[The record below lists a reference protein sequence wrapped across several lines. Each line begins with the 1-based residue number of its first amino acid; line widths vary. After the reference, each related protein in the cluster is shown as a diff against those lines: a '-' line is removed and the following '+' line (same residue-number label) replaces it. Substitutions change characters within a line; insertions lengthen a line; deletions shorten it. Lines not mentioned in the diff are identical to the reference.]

1 MPVSED
7 VSKFVHYQCCCS
19 LKLGQGYDFSNAEIT
34 CVCSCAKTGLV
45 GVGTR
50 TGQIRLFDVRRL
62 SPISQATFHL
72 PDDLVITAD
81 NREDNDSSDSDSD
94 FSVEKKKRLEEQ
106 ERVNV
111 EARHREYQIV
121 SMQIHPSG
129 ISLACAV

>member
-1 MPVSED
+1 MPVSD
-7 VSKFVHYQCCCS
+7 DISKFSHYQCCCS
-19 LKLGQGYDFSNAEIT
+19 LRLGQGYDFSNAEIT
-34 CVCSCAKTGLV
+34 CMCSCAKMGLV

-62 SPISQATFHL
+62 SPVSQAVFRL
-72 PDDLVITAD
+72 PDDLVITAE
-81 NREDNDSSDSDSD
+81 NRDENESSSDSD
-94 FSVEKKKRLEEQ
+94 FSVEKKKKLEEQ

-129 ISLACAV
+129 LSLACAV